1 MQRPTPVERRL
12 AAILALDVVGYSR
25 MMGIDEVGTLS
36 ALKAHRATLVDPAA
50 ARHHGRLVKTTGD
63 GVLLEFASVVDAIA
77 CAVAIQRGMVSHN
90 RNVAEEKRIVF
101 RIGINIGDIIIDDGD
116 IFGDGV
122 NVAARLEG
130 LCEPGGICISRAAND
145 QVRDKLSLSFADL
158 GEHAV
163 KNIARTIGVFG
174 LSASDI
180 AALPEES
187 LESEEPGAVP
197 APVAAG
203 PRKRTL
209 FIGLGVAGLAAAGLA
224 LWTLGPAILATMSPG
239 SLNEQVQAVLA
250 KSAPAISAD
259 SRKDAVQAFVSLKPN
274 RAVALAPN
282 AARLRYTGDWPTRE
296 LAAEKVLEKCQHRFG
311 EPCALV
317 AVNETVLPPG
327 SGGVLPVTDAPR
339 VRYSGTFRLDQI
351 PGLRAAELERKDI
364 AHYFAEPNPKAVAY
378 NVWGFM
384 TVAKG
389 TATQRQAEEQA
400 LLACRNEAA
409 RLKATDACHLYAVKN
424 RVVLPLRSTM
434 PITPP
439 PASPPASQPT
449 SPPAGPPVSA
459 VPTEKPSEATV
470 RARLLE
476 RMAKLLPGQEAAAHE
491 SQVASYQSSKRHKAM
506 AVLPPS
512 RSWRTSGWDSAATA
526 EERALE
532 GCQVRHGAAC
542 VLVAVNDNALD
553 GDAAT
558 PRPMPR
564 VSYQG
569 AFDPERIPAIADP
582 LRLRADVA
590 GYKDSSGAKAVALHP
605 SGRVVTATGAASQ
618 REAEARA
625 LDTCN
630 TEARRVS
637 LVGPCFLYAA
647 GNDVI
652 LTRRAVAP
660 VTAGP

>member
-1 MQRPTPVERRL
+1 MQRPASVERRL

-36 ALKAHRATLVDPAA
+36 AFKAHRAMLVDPVV

-63 GVLLEFASVVDAIA
+63 GLLLEFASVVDAIA
-77 CAVAIQRGMVSHN
+77 CAVAIQRGMFSRN
-90 RNVAEEKRIVF
+90 RDVAEEKRIVF

-122 NVAARLEG
+122 NVAARLEA
-130 LCEPGGICISRAAND
+130 LCEPGGVCISRAAND

-180 AALPEES
+180 AALPEERPPV
-187 LESEEPGAVP
+187 E
-197 APVAAG
+197 APVEAPEEAPVEAPSAVSAPAR
-203 PRKRTL
+203 PRKRNV

-224 LWTLGPAILATMSPG
+224 LWAFGPTVLAMMSPG
-239 SLNEQVQAVLA
+239 SFDQQLQAVLA

-259 SRKDAVQAFVSLKPN
+259 SRKAIVLGFVALKPN
-274 RAVALAPN
+274 RAVALAPT
-282 AARLRYTGDWPTRE
+282 ATRLRYTGDWPTRE
-296 LAAEKVLEKCQHRFG
+296 MAAEKVLEKCQHSFG
-311 EPCALV
+311 EPCALL
-317 AVNETVLPPG
+317 AVNDTVVPPG
-327 SGGVLPVTDAPR
+327 AGGVWPVTDAPR
-339 VRYSGTFRLDQI
+339 VRYSGTFRPDQI
-351 PGLRAAELERKDI
+351 PGLRAQTLERKDI
-364 AHYFAEPNPKAVAY
+364 ANYFTEPSPKAAAY
-378 NVWGFM
+378 NVSGFM

-400 LLACRNEAA
+400 LLACRNEAT
-409 RLKATDACHLYAVKN
+409 RIKATDACHLYAVEN

-439 PASPPASQPT
+439 PAT
-449 SPPAGPPVSA
+449 PPVAAAAS
-459 VPTEKPSEATV
+459 PEKPGETTV
-470 RARLLE
+470 RAKLLE
-476 RMAKLLPGQEAAAHE
+476 RLAKLLPGQEAAARE
-491 SQVASYQSSKRHKAM
+491 SQVASYQSSKPNKAM
-506 AVLPPS
+506 AAWPPS

-532 GCQVRHGAAC
+532 GCQVQYGAAC
-542 VLVAVNDNALD
+542 LLFAVNDSVIEV
-553 GDAAT
+553 DAAT

-569 AFDPERIPAIADP
+569 PFDPERIPVVNDA
-582 LRLRADVA
+582 LRKRADIV
-590 GYKDSSGAKAVALHP
+590 GYRDSSGAKAAALHP
-605 SGRVVTATGAASQ
+605 WGRLVTATGAASQ
-618 REAEARA
+618 REAETRV

-630 TEARRVS
+630 AEAQRAS
-637 LVGPCFLYAA
+637 QAGACFLYAA
-647 GNDVI
+647 GNDVV
-652 LTRRAVAP
+652 LTKRALVP
-660 VTAGP
+660 VTGNP